1 MIKMKINIEVKKMK
15 KKNETIRDQLIN
27 KVLDHATNVIFD
39 EKNRSDM
46 IGFSIEIVRLDD
58 RDTRINFRLSRKIK
72 FSTVIREL
80 ENNLIT
86 CVKPR
91 SRLHDINNV
100 HVMMNDKDLNDKQK
114 TLIEEVYNIILNT
127 VEEELA

>member
-1 MIKMKINIEVKKMK
+1 MKINIEVKKMK
-15 KKNETIRDQLIN
+15 KKNETIRDHLIN

-46 IGFSIEIVRLDD
+46 IGFSIEVIRLDD

-72 FSTVIREL
+72 FSMVIRDL

-91 SRLHDINNV
+91 SRLRDINNV
-100 HVMMNDKDLNDKQK
+100 YVMMNDKDLNDKQK
-114 TLIEEVYNIILNT
+114 TLIEEVYNLILNT
-127 VEEELA
+127 VEEESA

>member
-1 MIKMKINIEVKKMK
+1 MK
-15 KKNETIRDQLIN
+15 KKNGTIRDQLIN

-91 SRLHDINNV
+91 SRLHDINNIY
-100 HVMMNDKDLNDKQK
+100 VMMDDKDLNDKQK
-114 TLIEEVYNIILNT
+114 ILIEEVYNLILNT